1 MKVLIVHP
9 HMSFYGGAETVVINL
24 AKELKKLDVESSVA
38 TLSISEEVASLCEGL
53 DIITPER
60 RYPLVLR
67 NRSFAAGIKR
77 LINEVNGL
85 RRLVNAFGKNY
96 DVINIHN
103 FPATWAAAFTGFKN
117 IVWMCNEPP
126 DMWNK
131 EGSSIL
137 LKVIREV
144 GYHIDRFIVRR
155 TVQRLCVADEL
166 NGERMGGRYG
176 MDFDI
181 ISYGIEY
188 DLFSEGDGRGIIE
201 KYGLQDKFIITQVGT
216 ITPQKNQMESVK
228 AVKEL
233 KNEVPNIIL
242 LLVGPGN
249 NDYETNIRNYIRENK
264 LDNHVFFM
272 GHLSKN
278 EIADIYCVSNVALF
292 PVKTQGGWLAPF
304 EAMCT
309 LVPVVVSE
317 TMGAASI
324 IKKEGLGNVTCNY
337 AGAIFNIYT
346 NGDLY
351 KKCAMKAKE
360 WVKEN
365 LTWTNFAKRKLRIF
379 EDVIKNRGGNR

>member
-166 NGERMGGRYG
+166 NGERIGGRYG
-176 MDFDI
+176 MGFDI
-181 ISYGIEY
+181 TSYGIEY
-188 DLFSEGDGRGIIE
+188 DKFSEGDGRGIIE
-201 KYGLQDKFIITQVGT
+201 KYGLQN
-216 ITPQKNQMESVK
+216 TP
-228 AVKEL
+228 A
-233 KNEVPNIIL
+233 
-242 LLVGPGN
+242 
-249 NDYETNIRNYIRENK
+249 
-264 LDNHVFFM
+264 
-272 GHLSKN
+272 
-278 EIADIYCVSNVALF
+278 IAF
-292 PVKTQGGWLAPF
+292 
-304 EAMCT
+304 
-309 LVPVVVSE
+309 
-317 TMGAASI
+317 
-324 IKKEGLGNVTCNY
+324 
-337 AGAIFNIYT
+337 
-346 NGDLY
+346 
-351 KKCAMKAKE
+351 
-360 WVKEN
+360 
-365 LTWTNFAKRKLRIF
+365 
-379 EDVIKNRGGNR
+379 